1 MPKHSPN
8 KHQTSNESRF
18 SEFLQRMVVSSADLN
33 LWLTKCFPNNDF
45 QIFNNDK
52 SLELIRKLDE
62 DNISKDWDNT
72 NDKDIKNKW
81 DIGWNEISSKF
92 SKSRDLKDLTPQ
104 YVKSNILRICSHF
117 VEFKSK
123 NAEHIIAEN
132 LLEDIFDQYII
143 NPSRIHEFGCGTGK
157 NLLILDRLFSCPI
170 TGCDWVNNVNE
181 IITILNN
188 TSNNIISFNT
198 FNMLEPDFEYKINKD
213 DVVITVHSMEQLGTK
228 FIDFFDFLKIK
239 KPKLIINIE
248 PEKCFYSN
256 NMFDK
261 TAKDYH
267 IKRGYLDGFSD
278 HLVSEQLL
286 GNIEILNIRNFHFG
300 SLRHEAYN
308 LFIWRPI

>member
-1 MPKHSPN
+1 
-8 KHQTSNESRF
+8 
-18 SEFLQRMVVSSADLN
+18 
-33 LWLTKCFPNNDF
+33 
-45 QIFNNDK
+45 
-52 SLELIRKLDE
+52 
-62 DNISKDWDNT
+62 
-72 NDKDIKNKW
+72 
-81 DIGWNEISSKF
+81 
-92 SKSRDLKDLTPQ
+92 
-104 YVKSNILRICSHF
+104 
-117 VEFKSK
+117 
-123 NAEHIIAEN
+123 
-132 LLEDIFDQYII
+132 
-143 NPSRIHEFGCGTGK
+143 
-157 NLLILDRLFSCPI
+157 
-170 TGCDWVNNVNE
+170 NE